1 MKKTTK
7 DPLRKQAE
15 KALSSKTEKGREKA
29 DGRSQDE
36 LIHELQVHQI
46 ELEMQNDE
54 LKRTQASLEEI
65 SAKYF
70 DFFQSASLGYFIV
83 DKEWIILEANLTGT
97 RMLGTTQQQVAKK
110 PLHVFIKPEFQDT
123 FHLYRR
129 KLQRS
134 EYPET
139 CELMLKNNMYVS
151 MESIAVLD
159 EQGKKTGKIRS
170 VFTCIT
176 ELKIIEAAFVKKLE
190 SQVEERTRELLDL
203 NKDLSKEIAERKRV
217 EEEIKQRTADLESAN
232 AELEGFSYTI
242 SHDLRSPLRAIEGF
256 TQMLLN
262 DIGDKLDPESIR
274 KFNVISG
281 SAKKMSQ
288 LIDDLLSFSR
298 TGRAP
303 ISRGKIDMKVLV
315 EDIWKELQ
323 AGNPDRDIELKIN
336 GLPLAAGDRMMMRQ
350 VVSNLLGNAVKF
362 TRGRKNAIIEI
373 SGSNSGGFNTYC
385 FKDNGAGFDM
395 LYYDKLFEIFSRLHS
410 RKDYEGTGVGLA
422 IVKKIIERHGGKI
435 WAESKPGAGS
445 IFCFTLPEGV

>member
-7 DPLRKQAE
+7 DPLRKKAE
-15 KALSSKTEKGREKA
+15 KALSSKTETGREKA

-97 RMLGTTQQQVAKK
+97 RMLGTTKQQVAQK

-139 CELMLKNNMYVS
+139 CELMLKNNMHVS

-159 EQGKKTGKIRS
+159 EQGNRTGKIRS

-176 ELKIIEAAFVKKLE
+176 ELKIIEAAFVKELE
-190 SQVEERTRELLDL
+190 SQVEERTSFLLCF
-203 NKDLSKEIAERKRV
+203 R
-217 EEEIKQRTADLESAN
+217 
-232 AELEGFSYTI
+232 SY
-242 SHDLRSPLRAIEGF
+242 
-256 TQMLLN
+256 
-262 DIGDKLDPESIR
+262 
-274 KFNVISG
+274 
-281 SAKKMSQ
+281 
-288 LIDDLLSFSR
+288 
-298 TGRAP
+298 
-303 ISRGKIDMKVLV
+303 
-315 EDIWKELQ
+315 
-323 AGNPDRDIELKIN
+323 
-336 GLPLAAGDRMMMRQ
+336 
-350 VVSNLLGNAVKF
+350 
-362 TRGRKNAIIEI
+362 
-373 SGSNSGGFNTYC
+373 
-385 FKDNGAGFDM
+385 
-395 LYYDKLFEIFSRLHS
+395 LF
-410 RKDYEGTGVGLA
+410 
-422 IVKKIIERHGGKI
+422 
-435 WAESKPGAGS
+435 
-445 IFCFTLPEGV
+445 

>member
-1 MKKTTK
+1 
-7 DPLRKQAE
+7 
-15 KALSSKTEKGREKA
+15 
-29 DGRSQDE
+29 
-36 LIHELQVHQI
+36 
-46 ELEMQNDE
+46 
-54 LKRTQASLEEI
+54 
-65 SAKYF
+65 
-70 DFFQSASLGYFIV
+70 
-83 DKEWIILEANLTGT
+83 
-97 RMLGTTQQQVAKK
+97 
-110 PLHVFIKPEFQDT
+110 
-123 FHLYRR
+123 
-129 KLQRS
+129 
-134 EYPET
+134 
-139 CELMLKNNMYVS
+139 MLKNNMHVS

-159 EQGKKTGKIRS
+159 EQGNKTGKIRS

-176 ELKIIEAAFVKKLE
+176 ELKIIEAAFVKELE
-190 SQVEERTRELLDL
+190 SQVEERTRELLAL

-410 RKDYEGTGVGLA
+410 RKDFEGTGVGLA